1 MLELLFLLLPIAAF
15 YGYYMG
21 SHSSKQEIENNK
33 SQHIRSFMKG
43 INYFLSRDKDRAVD
57 ALISYY
63 DSKVEHTFEECM
75 TLASLFREK
84 GELDRAIKFHKKIIE
99 DSSTTPE
106 ERSYA
111 LLELATDFK
120 RAGLLSNAEEILL
133 ELITYNSQKKRAVS
147 SLVLLYQQEREWM
160 KAISIVESYK
170 KILEGDLV
178 VNQGQF
184 YCELATEHF
193 SRANYSEA
201 ENLFKKALAV
211 HPKCVRAMLN
221 LAKIEIEKKRFDKV
235 VSYLDQIINT
245 DVVMSGLVV
254 KILNKAC
261 EAILPANEIK
271 QRKLNILKNWLDK
284 AMSVPIVLELCNV
297 LEDMEGLAKADEFI
311 IRIAKSYPNIDVF
324 SRMLKM
330 SMVDLDAKS
339 IERIG
344 IIRDLIEHYKN
355 QTPRFVCHRC
365 GFETKMLFWQCPGCR
380 RWESLKPANSMGIIE
395 KKITSNPNSESK

>member
-111 LLELATDFK
+111 LLELVTDFK

-261 EAILPANEIK
+261 EVILPANEIK

-297 LEDMEGLAKADEFI
+297 LEDVEGLAKADEFI

>member
-261 EAILPANEIK
+261 EVILPANEIK

-297 LEDMEGLAKADEFI
+297 LEDVEGLAKADEFI

>member
-111 LLELATDFK
+111 LLELVTDFK

-201 ENLFKKALAV
+201 ENLFKKALVV

-297 LEDMEGLAKADEFI
+297 LEDVEGLAKADEFI

>member
-147 SLVLLYQQEREWM
+147 SLVLLYQQEKEWM

-261 EAILPANEIK
+261 EVILPANEIK

-297 LEDMEGLAKADEFI
+297 LEDVEGLAKADEFI